1 MYGTVDKET
10 NAKLERYILM
20 FFADALRS
28 ERNALIIV

>member
-10 NAKLERYILM
+10 NAKLVRYILM
-20 FFADALRS
+20 FFADALRC